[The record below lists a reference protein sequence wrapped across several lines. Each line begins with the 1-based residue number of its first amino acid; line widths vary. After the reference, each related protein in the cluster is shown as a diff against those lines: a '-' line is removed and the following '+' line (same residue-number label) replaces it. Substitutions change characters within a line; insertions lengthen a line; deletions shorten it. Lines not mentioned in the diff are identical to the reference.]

1 MKKILLTAI
10 VVLATT
16 ALFAQKYITKNG
28 HISFFSETPLEKI
41 EAHNKQ
47 VNSAFDITT
56 GDFIFKLLM
65 KSFEFEKA
73 LMQEHFNEN
82 YVESD
87 TYPNSEFKGKVVDHT
102 KIDFTKNGKHDV
114 MVEGDLTMHGIT
126 KKVKEKGTLEI
137 KDGKIMANSNIKVK
151 PADYGINIPKAV
163 VANIAETK
171 DVKINV
177 TLEEFKK

>member
-1 MKKILLTAI
+1 MKKIILTAI
-10 VVLATT
+10 VLFAAS

-28 HISFFSETPLEKI
+28 HISFYSETPLEKI

-47 VNSAFDITT
+47 VNSALDVTT
-56 GDFIFKLLM
+56 GDFVFKLLM

-87 TYPNSEFKGKVVDHT
+87 KYPNAEFKGKVVDHT
-102 KIDFTKNGKHDV
+102 KIDFKKNGKHDV
-114 MVEGDLTMHGIT
+114 IVEGDLTIHGVT
-126 KKVKEKGTLEI
+126 KKVKEKGSLEI
-137 KDGKIMANSNIKVK
+137 KDGKIMANSTISVK
-151 PADYGINIPKAV
+151 PADYEIKIPKAV
-163 VANIAETK
+163 VANIAETM
-171 DVKINV
+171 DVKVNA